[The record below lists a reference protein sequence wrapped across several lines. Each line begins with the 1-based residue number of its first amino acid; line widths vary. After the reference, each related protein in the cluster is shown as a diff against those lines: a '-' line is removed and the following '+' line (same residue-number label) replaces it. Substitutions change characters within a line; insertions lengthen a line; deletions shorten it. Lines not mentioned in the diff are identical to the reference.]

1 MILLTIMLALQ
12 LVFLVL
18 LCYIVIGWHHQFL
31 TIKQLLKSNNQS
43 NNHLATPT
51 TEKRQFNST
60 SSFGLLRLATL
71 LCSFNLLHSD
81 KFVYPTSN
89 NILDLVLSKIKTA
102 KNDDLILLLDIIQ
115 KYANN
120 QINRVDLY
128 VSNIQ
133 FSKDCDCFNYFV
145 QQMLNHHFKPYVINK
160 VFQAIRDELN
170 KRSGSC
176 EASGTKLGEADSS
189 VAND

>member
-1 MILLTIMLALQ
+1 MFLLS
-12 LVFLVL
+12 VL
-18 LCYIVIGWHHQFL
+18 LIV
-31 TIKQLLKSNNQS
+31 LLLIIAIIVGFPNNNFKLFPKKHFSNFVENNQS
-43 NNHLATPT
+43 N
-51 TEKRQFNST
+51 F
-60 SSFGLLRLATL
+60 
-71 LCSFNLLHSD
+71 
-81 KFVYPTSN
+81 YPTSN

-102 KNDDLILLLDIIQ
+102 KNDELILLLDIIQ

-120 QINRVDLY
+120 QINRIDLY
-128 VSNIQ
+128 ISNIN

-145 QQMLNHHFKPYVINK
+145 QQMLNHHFTSYTINK
-160 VFQAIRDELN
+160 VFQTIRNELN